1 MITFFSVLVFC
12 IMWIG
17 MFIMVGIQKT
27 KDFFKFAP
35 KYKIEFRE
43 AIGCRD
49 YFTAFKLTSR
59 MVLYISMAVLLLS
72 GTCYVGL
79 GSLGNSGYNIPEWL
93 YFGDCCEKIVGEYLQ
108 GLWIPLVALFVI
120 AVPEGMI
127 LINYK
132 SDE

>member
-17 MFIMVGIQKT
+17 MFIMVGIRKT

-35 KYKIEFRE
+35 RYRMEFKE
-43 AIGCRD
+43 AVGRRD

-72 GTCYVGL
+72 TTCFIVLGL
-79 GSLGNSGYNIPEWL
+79 LEGCGYSIPEWL
-93 YFGDCCEKIVGEYLQ
+93 FIGDYYEKILGEYWQ